1 MCGVGCGVPLG
12 SQWRRPLIEPIDL
25 AAQPVE
31 RPKSRRQLTD
41 IETFIFK
48 VAIVVIAIVATLFVA
63 NRIVEARIEQ
73 GAALLRENAPL
84 LQGGPAFWTMVEKK
98 LYSLADQ
105 DDIPEEK
112 KQKIIRA
119 LEKISN
125 RYQPYLTAIVQPR
138 RD

>member
-1 MCGVGCGVPLG
+1 L
-12 SQWRRPLIEPIDL
+12 LIEPIDL

-48 VAIVVIAIVATLFVA
+48 VAIVVMAIFATLFVA

-73 GAALLRENAPL
+73 GAALLRENAAL

-98 LYSLADQ
+98 LYLPGWTALGGGVAWGRFGS
-105 DDIPEEK
+105 IRGEK
-112 KQKIIRA
+112 SGA
-119 LEKISN
+119 L
-125 RYQPYLTAIVQPR
+125 V
-138 RD
+138 